1 MFNRI
6 LVPLD
11 GSERAE
17 QALAVAARLAR
28 ALDSTLILVRV
39 VQPLTQPATSLVPPL
54 DVEGRI
60 LSEDLDEAT
69 TYLAQI
75 AQRPELAGL
84 KHERESLVGY
94 PSEMILEAVHA
105 SRADVIILCS
115 HGRTGLLRWML
126 GSVAQRIVHQA
137 SVPVLVLQQQGP
149 MLIADT
155 QHPLRVL
162 APLDG
167 SWLAEAALAPA
178 VTLVSALAPQGQGS
192 VQLVQVVRPP
202 PGKAEARSPASPGTV
217 TREAGLLEAEDYLR
231 RVAEQLNNGPL
242 ASLRVQ
248 ITWMTLIE
256 KDVAGA
262 LVDLAQGGK
271 TAQATGSAG
280 GFDLIAMATHGRGGL
295 HRWVMGSITERVLSV
310 SRVPM
315 LVIRPKEVIVP
326 SRIDAAL
333 AQNQN
338 ETTIQ
343 TQKGLEHA

>member
-1 MFNRI
+1 MFTRM

-39 VQPLTQPATSLVPPL
+39 VQPPIQPATSLAPPL

-60 LSEDLDEAT
+60 LSEELDEAT
-69 TYLAQI
+69 RYLAQI
-75 AQRPELAGL
+75 AQRSELAGL

-149 MLIADT
+149 MLLSDT
-155 QHPLRVL
+155 QRPLRVL

-192 VQLVQVVRPP
+192 VHLVQVVRPP
-202 PGKAEARSPASPGTV
+202 GDAEARQPASSGAS

-248 ITWMTLIE
+248 ITWTTIAN
-256 KDVAGA
+256 KDVAGT
-262 LVDLAQGGK
+262 LVDLAKRGKAAQG
-271 TAQATGSAG
+271 TGGVG

-295 HRWVMGSITERVLSV
+295 HRWVMGSVTERVLSV

-315 LVIRPKEVIVP
+315 LVIRPKEVIFP
-326 SRIDAAL
+326 SRLNTAL
-333 AQNQN
+333 SQNQN
-338 ETTIQ
+338 ETTIR

>member
-1 MFNRI
+1 MFTRI

-17 QALAVAARLAR
+17 QALVVAAHLAR

-39 VQPLTQPATSLVPPL
+39 VRPLIQPATSLAPPL

-60 LSEDLDEAT
+60 LSEELDEAT
-69 TYLAQI
+69 TYLAQV
-75 AQRPELAGL
+75 AQRPELSGL

-115 HGRTGLLRWML
+115 HGRTGLMRWML

-137 SVPVLVLQQQGP
+137 SVPVLVLHQQGP
-149 MLIADT
+149 TLVSDSPR
-155 QHPLRVL
+155 PLHAL

-192 VQLVQVVRPP
+192 VHLVQVVRPP
-202 PGKAEARSPASPGTV
+202 SGKAEARQPASSGASA
-217 TREAGLLEAEDYLR
+217 REAGLLEAEDYLR

-248 ITWMTLIE
+248 ITWSTTAD

-262 LVDLAQGGK
+262 LVDLAQSGK
-271 TAQATGSAG
+271 TAQRAGSAG

-326 SRIDAAL
+326 SRFDAAL
-333 AQNQN
+333 SQNRN
-338 ETTIQ
+338 ETTTR